1 VELLRAK
8 RNVKGLMKALRYDK
22 DDSVCE
28 AAAKALCDVGDA
40 RAIEP
45 LVSVLEDS
53 GAVSVRA
60 ATARAL
66 GSVGDETA
74 IAPLIKAL
82 SDEDAGVRAAAA
94 TALGSVGDTTAL
106 ETLDALIERIDEPSE
121 VKEAAKSARGDI
133 MLRAHIHALHRRT
146 GHAKIDAAVEALVE
160 VGERAV
166 SPLIEILRDRDYRD
180 GVAQALGGIGDRRAV
195 DPLLAVLWR
204 GGPVADALGVI
215 GDRRALRPLI
225 LVMEYGG
232 PRAQASASTAI
243 KGIARRNIPAV
254 VSLLRDS
261 QLSVCEAAA
270 DVLILFGNE
279 ECVDPLI
286 NILTNTHA
294 TALARNAAGEE
305 VDHSKY
311 SVRERAAEALGHI
324 GDYKAVRPLIEVLD
338 DESPGVRQK
347 AAEALGVLGAP
358 LAIDPLVELLL
369 DPELM
374 VTEAAEEALAAL
386 DVDAEREKEALVE
399 HLINVLTNGHPTAPA
414 RNAQAEKISRSKY
427 VLPERAA
434 EALGRTGDDK
444 AVRPLIGALE
454 DERLEV
460 RRKAAEA
467 LGVLGAPL
475 AIDPLIERLFD
486 PQRPV
491 SEAAEE
497 ALALLNVDVE
507 HQKEKRARKE
517 KDEEEE
523 RVTS

>member
-1 VELLRAK
+1 VALLGPPNVELLRAK

-106 ETLDALIERIDEPSE
+106 ETLDALIDRIDEPSE

-180 GVAQALGGIGDRRAV
+180 GVAQALGGIGDHRAV

-215 GDRRALRPLI
+215 GDHRALRPLI

-232 PRAQASASTAI
+232 PRAQASAST
-243 KGIARRNIPAV
+243 
-254 VSLLRDS
+254 
-261 QLSVCEAAA
+261 AA

-399 HLINVLTNGHPTAPA
+399 HLINVLTNGHPTPPA

-427 VLPERAA
+427 ALPDRAA